1 MTYTIISARYAN
13 SEHTAAVLITEEV
26 AAVAISAT
34 DTPVEWAAMLAWGM
48 PDEYV
53 EPPQPR
59 RMIRKSLVKQR
70 LIDLGLMEAAFVALT
85 ANPVAFARWF
95 DMDYPEVYADD
106 PDALGLLNAIGAPV
120 DEIMAP

>member
-1 MTYTIISARYAN
+1 MTYTILSATYVN
-13 SEHTAAVLITEEV
+13 PEHSAALLLTEEA

-53 EPPQPR
+53 EPPQLR

-70 LIDLGLMEAAFVALT
+70 LIDLGLMDAAFVALT

-120 DEIMAP
+120 EAVMAP

>member
-1 MTYTIISARYAN
+1 VTYTILSATYVN
-13 SEHTAAVLITEEV
+13 PEHSAALLLTEEA

-53 EPPQPR
+53 EPPQLR

-70 LIDLGLMEAAFVALT
+70 LIDLGLMDAAFVALT

-120 DEIMAP
+120 EAVMAP